1 MGLLFLTFPPESPAT
16 TSVAEGKEE
25 EPREDIA
32 LKKMI
37 FLFTPEQKLSWNLF
51 LNVLY
56 SM

>member
-37 FLFTPEQKLSWNLF
+37 FLFTLE
-51 LNVLY
+51 
-56 SM
+56 